1 MKHEKYDYDEIWEE
15 IWGPGGV
22 ELTET
27 LADSMALSPGSNVL
41 DGGAGSGETSCFL
54 AAEYKWNVLSVE
66 IDPQYVP
73 AIQRKANERGLAG
86 VVAIRGN
93 LADLDLA
100 DESVDGVICQGVFEM
115 LDEQRPKAL
124 REMKRILRPGGRI
137 VIADPMQTR
146 EVPNDEALRL
156 YGEDDSCRFRKLFR
170 TLEWNVDLANRT
182 DLEVISAYY
191 HPDSKRFWD
200 DFYAPLLDEEGQ
212 VKEEHMHRETE
223 VEIWKKDAG
232 RYHSIGVMV
241 LRKPE

>member
-1 MKHEKYDYDEIWEE
+1 MSKHEKYDYDEIWEE

-66 IDPQYVP
+66 IDPQEVP

-100 DESVDGVICQGVFEM
+100 DESVDGVICQASLKCLM
-115 LDEQRPKAL
+115 NKAPKHCG
-124 REMKRILRPGGRI
+124 K
-137 VIADPMQTR
+137 
-146 EVPNDEALRL
+146 
-156 YGEDDSCRFRKLFR
+156 
-170 TLEWNVDLANRT
+170 
-182 DLEVISAYY
+182 
-191 HPDSKRFWD
+191 
-200 DFYAPLLDEEGQ
+200 
-212 VKEEHMHRETE
+212 
-223 VEIWKKDAG
+223 
-232 RYHSIGVMV
+232 
-241 LRKPE
+241 

>member
-1 MKHEKYDYDEIWEE
+1 MKSTIVTRFGKKYGDLAASNSQKRWQTAWLFPPDLTFWM
-15 IWGPGGV
+15 V
-22 ELTET
+22 E
-27 LADSMALSPGSNVL
+27 P
-41 DGGAGSGETSCFL
+41 GSGETSCFL

-66 IDPQYVP
+66 IDPQEVP
-73 AIQRKANERGLAG
+73 VIQRKANERGLAG

-137 VIADPMQTR
+137 GIADPMQTR
-146 EVPNDEALRL
+146 EVPDDEALRL
-156 YGEDDSCRFRKLFR
+156 YGEDDPCRFRKLFR

-191 HPDSKRFWD
+191 HPDS
-200 DFYAPLLDEEGQ
+200 
-212 VKEEHMHRETE
+212 
-223 VEIWKKDAG
+223 
-232 RYHSIGVMV
+232 
-241 LRKPE
+241 